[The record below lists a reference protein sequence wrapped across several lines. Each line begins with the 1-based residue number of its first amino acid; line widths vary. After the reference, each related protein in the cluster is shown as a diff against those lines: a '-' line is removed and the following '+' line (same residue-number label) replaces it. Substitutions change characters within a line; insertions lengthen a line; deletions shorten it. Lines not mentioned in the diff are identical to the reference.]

1 MLKDEATDTTLLRT
15 SSPGFTIGLLT
26 GGIIGAVLAL
36 AFAPRAGTDLRR
48 RVARTAKSLGAA
60 ASDRYQDSSSRV
72 ADALDQITNK
82 APVLRDEDADAM
94 ARGSKDIPRFA
105 TSTKNGERPQPAAN
119 TTM

>member
-1 MLKDEATDTTLLRT
+1 MLNDEATDTSVLKT
-15 SSPGFTIGLLT
+15 SSSGFTIGLLT

-72 ADALDQITNK
+72 ADALDQLANK
-82 APVLRDEDADAM
+82 APILRDKDVDAM
-94 ARGSKDIPRFA
+94 ARGS
-105 TSTKNGERPQPAAN
+105 QPSAN
-119 TTM
+119 ITM